1 MKTYARIQGGMVA
14 EILSTDGDISQMF
27 HPDLLWVDVTAMS
40 PRPEQNWS
48 AIETSAQWVFA
59 APPAPPAPTPA
70 QLASEALM
78 AGLTITSTGTPSLNG
93 TYACDALS
101 QSDIIAIETSLNAG
115 KGFPGASTT
124 FNYPDAS
131 GVMHSFTATSFTDF
145 AAAVRDFVY
154 GCKSVI
160 SGASTALPASTAT
173 IA

>member
-1 MKTYARIQGGMVA
+1 MKTYARIEGNLVA
-14 EILSTDGDISQMF
+14 ELFSTDGDISTMF
-27 HPDLLWVDVTAMS
+27 HSGLIWVDVTATL
-40 PRPEQNWS
+40 PRPEQNWI
-48 AIETSAQWVFA
+48 ATETGVQWTFA
-59 APPAPPAPTPA
+59 APSVPAPTPA